1 MEIYSKAQSCCYSW
15 KYSQIHTSLS
25 VGNTLGIPFPH
36 FTQLSALPPLPLPL
50 TEYLE
55 LDHQLDQLDAA
66 LTVLEG
72 KREQLHRDAK
82 QLLADAR
89 AAREQNSEEEK
100 ESNPDLDQTHRSAEK

>member
-1 MEIYSKAQSCCYSW
+1 MTNIHGNHRFITDKMWGNSPGYFPTL
-15 KYSQIHTSLS
+15 SQNLQ
-25 VGNTLGIPFPH
+25 P
-36 FTQLSALPPLPLPL
+36 SAPLTFPLPL

-100 ESNPDLDQTHRSAEK
+100 SSNLDSDQTHSSAEK

>member
-1 MEIYSKAQSCCYSW
+1 MKFVVNHAVDNILIHDQINCGEIAS
-15 KYSQIHTSLS
+15 
-25 VGNTLGIPFPH
+25 GIPPPFSSIQP
-36 FTQLSALPPLPLPL
+36 SAPPTFPLPL

-100 ESNPDLDQTHRSAEK
+100 SSNLDSDQTHGNAEK

>member
-1 MEIYSKAQSCCYSW
+1 MW
-15 KYSQIHTSLS
+15 
-25 VGNTLGIPFPH
+25 GIVRVFPH
-36 FTQLSALPPLPLPL
+36 PSLPYSFPHKQPSAPPTFPLPLA
-50 TEYLE
+50 EYLE

-72 KREQLHRDAK
+72 KREQLHKDAK

-100 ESNPDLDQTHRSAEK
+100 SSNLEPDQTHSSAEK

>member
-1 MEIYSKAQSCCYSW
+1 MLLFMEISTDIIFIMW
-15 KYSQIHTSLS
+15 
-25 VGNTLGIPFPH
+25 GNCPGIPPP
-36 FTQLSALPPLPLPL
+36 LSQPPYSFQPLPPLPLTL

-82 QLLADAR
+82 QLLADAK
-89 AAREQNSEEEK
+89 AARQQNSEEEK
-100 ESNPDLDQTHRSAEK
+100 KSSMDSDQTHSSAEK

>member
-1 MEIYSKAQSCCYSW
+1 MRRIAW
-15 KYSQIHTSLS
+15 
-25 VGNTLGIPFPH
+25 VFPRPSPNLH
-36 FTQLSALPPLPLPL
+36 IAFSLPPLPPSSLPL

-89 AAREQNSEEEK
+89 AAREQNSGKEK
-100 ESNPDLDQTHRSAEK
+100 SNLDSDQTHSSAEK

>member
-1 MEIYSKAQSCCYSW
+1 MW
-15 KYSQIHTSLS
+15 
-25 VGNTLGIPFPH
+25 GNCPGIPSPLTPLSYSFQPH
-36 FTQLSALPPLPLPL
+36 PPSFPL

-89 AAREQNSEEEK
+89 AAREQNSEEEEEEK
-100 ESNPDLDQTHRSAEK
+100 ESNPNSDQTHRSAEN

>member
-1 MEIYSKAQSCCYSW
+1 MLLFMEISTDIIFIMW
-15 KYSQIHTSLS
+15 
-25 VGNTLGIPFPH
+25 GNCQVFPH
-36 FTQLSALPPLPLPL
+36 PSPNLHIAFSPSPLPLPL

-82 QLLADAR
+82 QLLADAK
-89 AAREQNSEEEK
+89 AARQQNSEEEK
-100 ESNPDLDQTHRSAEK
+100 KSSMDSDQTHSSAEKQ

>member
-1 MEIYSKAQSCCYSW
+1 MW
-15 KYSQIHTSLS
+15 
-25 VGNTLGIPFPH
+25 GNILGIPPPFPH
-36 FTQLSALPPLPLPL
+36 LQPSAPPTFPLPL

-100 ESNPDLDQTHRSAEK
+100 SSNLEPDQTRSSAEK

>member
-1 MEIYSKAQSCCYSW
+1 M
-15 KYSQIHTSLS
+15 
-25 VGNTLGIPFPH
+25 GNRLGIPH
-36 FTQLSALPPLPLPL
+36 FHTAFSPSHPPSVPL

-72 KREQLHRDAK
+72 KREQLHKDAK

-89 AAREQNSEEEK
+89 AAREQNSEEEEE
-100 ESNPDLDQTHRSAEK
+100 ESNPNSDQTHRSAEN